1 MNTSNKTSIASIIA
15 NGEII
20 SFNEQIP
27 TEIINTKKFIS
38 KSIFTNF
45 SINPHSYLLL
55 ELITNLLKSLNLVLN
70 SFKILLAITINATP
84 LKKGILKK
92 RENIKPKVG
101 INIKLKAIFNI
112 FSICSFKINKIAKQ
126 NNNSNFKTLS
136 IFTFILK

>member
-20 SFNEQIP
+20 CFNEQMP

-38 KSIFTNF
+38 KSICTNF
-45 SINPHSYLLL
+45 SINPYSYLLL
-55 ELITNLLKSLNLVLN
+55 ELITNSLKSLNLVLN
-70 SFKILLAITINATP
+70 SFKILFAITINATP

-112 FSICSFKINKIAKQ
+112 FSICSFKTNKIAKQ